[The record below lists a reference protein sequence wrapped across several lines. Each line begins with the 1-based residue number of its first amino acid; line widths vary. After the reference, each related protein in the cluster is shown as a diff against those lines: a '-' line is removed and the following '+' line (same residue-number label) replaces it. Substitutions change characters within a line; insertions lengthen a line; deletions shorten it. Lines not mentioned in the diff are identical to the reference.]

1 MLKRATAGAR
11 WTVRFFC
18 TARTIACLLVLAG
31 CAGGESKKPA
41 ATPVPSA
48 TSHSAKA
55 APGVADTAHSPA
67 PTRTPERATGSATD
81 TAADVAEGMVLVQA
95 QCAWCHALAAAGLS
109 SAQAAVGPP
118 LDNAGVGHSR
128 AWLSA
133 ALVNACAHHKATSQY
148 SCAQKH
154 NTVAALTAEQRE
166 QIVSYLLT
174 LKGSPT
180 PVR

>member
-1 MLKRATAGAR
+1 VVKRAAIGVS

-18 TARTIACLLVLAG
+18 LACTLAVLLILAG
-31 CAGGESKKPA
+31 CADSESKEPA
-41 ATPVPSA
+41 ATPVPTA
-48 TSHSAKA
+48 TGHPAKA
-55 APGVADTAHSPA
+55 ASGVADTARSPV
-67 PTRTPERATGSATD
+67 PTRTPVRVTGSTTN

-128 AWLSA
+128 TWLSA

-154 NTVAALTAEQRE
+154 NTVAVLTAEQRE

-174 LKGSPT
+174 LKGFPT